1 MRCLGAAVKLRAR
14 LRVSFLAAPDGPGED
29 GRVSKPLIVVVLL
42 IAALASAALVFFA
55 MSAFSEEE
63 APPVVA
69 SEPTSSAP
77 APEPEPAPTDAELVV
92 RTDITDANLFVDAFD
107 RGPIEPESWR
117 TLPLGPH
124 RIEARRGATVI
135 AALTVELGPNGA
147 DVELHAD
154 GTTAQVARTE
164 PPARVASARTRE
176 GDRAVGQPTPSA
188 PGEPTPSNDPTPSA
202 APSAP
207 EPSAPNHAPNE
218 PAPSAPTVATA
229 PRVEPPPG
237 VEPAPAA
244 PIFGARPSAGIQVV
258 DQNQAHTVTPPPVTP
273 TVAPRVAAPVAPA
286 APPNEAQMRRALDS
300 VIPAVRTCAG
310 DFHGELDVT
319 VSFAPDGTTRARI
332 GRLPTREARY
342 CVQGAIHERVRV
354 PAFTGR
360 ATQIRHVYRL

>member
-1 MRCLGAAVKLRAR
+1 MLEAAVKLRTTV
-14 LRVSFLAAPDGPGED
+14 RVSFLAAPEAPGED
-29 GRVSKPLIVVVLL
+29 GPVSKPLIVVVLL

-55 MSAFSEEE
+55 MSAFSEDEP
-63 APPVVA
+63 PPVVA
-69 SEPTSSAP
+69 NEPTTSAP
-77 APEPEPAPTDAELVV
+77 APEPEPEAAPTDAELVV

-154 GTTAQVARTE
+154 GTTAQTERPE
-164 PPARVASARTRE
+164 PPVRVASARNRDGE
-176 GDRAVGQPTPSA
+176 RPAGASTPSNESTTA
-188 PGEPTPSNDPTPSA
+188 PSAATPNEPPSEPTP
-202 APSAP
+202 APS
-207 EPSAPNHAPNE
+207 EPT
-218 PAPSAPTVATA
+218 PAPSAPTTVATA

-237 VEPAPAA
+237 VEPAPTA
-244 PIFGARPSAGIQVV
+244 PIFGARPSAGVQVV
-258 DQNQAHTVTPPPVTP
+258 DQHQAHTVPPPPVTP
-273 TVAPRVAAPVAPA
+273 TAPVAPRVAAPVAPA

-342 CVQGAIHERVRV
+342 CVQAAIHERVRV

>member
-1 MRCLGAAVKLRAR
+1 
-14 LRVSFLAAPDGPGED
+14 
-29 GRVSKPLIVVVLL
+29 VSKPLIVVVLL

-55 MSAFSEEE
+55 MSAFSEDEP
-63 APPVVA
+63 PPVVA
-69 SEPTSSAP
+69 NEPTTSAP
-77 APEPEPAPTDAELVV
+77 TPEPEPEAAPTDAELVV

-107 RGPIEPESWR
+107 RGPIEAESWR

-124 RIEARRGATVI
+124 RIEARRGPTVI

-154 GTTAQVARTE
+154 GTTAQAARAE
-164 PPARVASARTRE
+164 PPVRVASARTRE
-176 GDRAVGQPTPSA
+176 ADRPAGQPSA
-188 PGEPTPSNDPTPSA
+188 PANEPTPTAPAPT
-202 APSAP
+202 APA
-207 EPSAPNHAPNE
+207 
-218 PAPSAPTVATA
+218 PAPSAPTAAPSEPDPAPSAPTTVATA

-244 PIFGARPSAGIQVV
+244 PIFGARPTAGVQVV
-258 DQNQAHTVTPPPVTP
+258 DQNQAHTVAPPPVAP

-300 VIPAVRTCAG
+300 VMPAVRTCAG

-319 VSFAPDGTTRARI
+319 VSFSPDGTTRARI

-354 PAFTGR
+354 PAFAGR

>member
-1 MRCLGAAVKLRAR
+1 M
-14 LRVSFLAAPDGPGED
+14 
-29 GRVSKPLIVVVLL
+29 SKPLIVVVLL
-42 IAALASAALVFFA
+42 VAALASAALVFFA
-55 MSAFSEEE
+55 MTALSEDE
-63 APPVVA
+63 PPLVVA
-69 SEPTSSAP
+69 NVPTTSAS
-77 APEPEPAPTDAELVV
+77 APEPEPEADPTDAELVV

-107 RGPIEPESWR
+107 RGPIEAESWR

-154 GTTAQVARTE
+154 GTTTQAARPE

-176 GDRAVGQPTPSA
+176 GERPVAAASA
-188 PGEPTPSNDPTPSA
+188 PSNDPIPTAPTPTAPTPTTPAPSA
-202 APSAP
+202 APS
-207 EPSAPNHAPNE
+207 EPD
-218 PAPSAPTVATA
+218 PAPSAQTTVAAA
-229 PRVEPPPG
+229 PHVEPPPG

-244 PIFGARPSAGIQVV
+244 PIFGARPSAGVQVV
-258 DQNQAHTVTPPPVTP
+258 DQHQAHTVTPPATP
-273 TVAPRVAAPVAPA
+273 TAPVAPRVAAPVAPA

-300 VIPAVRTCAG
+300 VMPAVRTCAG

-332 GRLPTREARY
+332 GRMPTRDARY
-342 CVQGAIHERVRV
+342 CVQAAIHERVRV

-360 ATQIRHVYRL
+360 ATQVRHVYRL

>member
-1 MRCLGAAVKLRAR
+1 M
-14 LRVSFLAAPDGPGED
+14 RVSFLAAPEPPGED

-55 MSAFSEEE
+55 MSALSEDEP
-63 APPVVA
+63 PPVVA
-69 SEPTSSAP
+69 NEPTTSAP
-77 APEPEPAPTDAELVV
+77 APEPEPEAAPTDAELVV

-107 RGPIEPESWR
+107 RGPIEAESWR

-154 GTTAQVARTE
+154 GTTAQTERPE
-164 PPARVASARTRE
+164 PPVRVASARTE
-176 GDRAVGQPTPSA
+176 RAAGQAGSSAPSNETPTAPSAPTPSA
-188 PGEPTPSNDPTPSA
+188 PT
-202 APSAP
+202 SAP
-207 EPSAPNHAPNE
+207 TVEPNE
-218 PAPSAPTVATA
+218 PNPAPSAPAPSAPTTVATA

-237 VEPAPAA
+237 VEPAPTA
-244 PIFGARPSAGIQVV
+244 PIFGARPSAGVQVV
-258 DQNQAHTVTPPPVTP
+258 DQHQAQTVTPPPVTP
-273 TVAPRVAAPVAPA
+273 TAPVAPRVAAPVAPVAPA

>member
-1 MRCLGAAVKLRAR
+1 M
-14 LRVSFLAAPDGPGED
+14 
-29 GRVSKPLIVVVLL
+29 SKPLIVVVLL

-55 MSAFSEEE
+55 MSAFSEDEPLP
-63 APPVVA
+63 AVA
-69 SEPTSSAP
+69 SEPTTSAP
-77 APEPEPAPTDAELVV
+77 EPEPEPAPTDAELVV

-107 RGPIEPESWR
+107 RGPIETESWR

-154 GTTAQVARTE
+154 GTTAQAARTE
-164 PPARVASARTRE
+164 PPVRVASARARE
-176 GDRAVGQPTPSA
+176 GDRAAGQPAPNAPSN
-188 PGEPTPSNDPTPSA
+188 EPTPGA
-202 APSAP
+202 
-207 EPSAPNHAPNE
+207 NE
-218 PAPSAPTVATA
+218 PAPSAAPASSATAPSAAPNEADPAPSAPTTVAAA

-244 PIFGARPSAGIQVV
+244 PIFGARPSAGVQVV
-258 DQNQAHTVTPPPVTP
+258 DQNRAHTVAPPPVTP
-273 TVAPRVAAPVAPA
+273 AVAPRVAAPVAPA

-300 VIPAVRTCAG
+300 VMPAVRTCAG

-354 PAFTGR
+354 PAFAGR